1 MHVGNYNKSQFCFHT
16 LGLPM
21 VALAWKD
28 LQHIF
33 ELELKE
39 CLTPWKK
46 VGGKQWNR
54 MVFVSINMI
63 YNCLF
68 TNDPIVACKHG
79 YEWT

>member
-1 MHVGNYNKSQFCFHT
+1 LFSHI
-16 LGLPM
+16 GL
-21 VALAWKD
+21 AHGSIGLED
-28 LQHIF
+28 LQHVF

-46 VGGKQWNR
+46 VGGKQWNI